1 VPVVFFHTTCILSH
15 SANALDH
22 PRARARPAD
31 GSDASL
37 ALWPVAADRGARVR
51 GRPRR
56 ARRAVAMAA
65 TTMAIVSAAPRAR
78 RRGYA
83 SASTASS
90 RSSSSSFGAKVA
102 ARSLAIG
109 GRRGARARARMDGD
123 AVEDDEEDGGGGD
136 AARRR
141 RVLSTSSSSSSSSSV
156 SRRDTVAQHFV
167 NLKNGV
173 EALPTLRRMGVSSFT
188 YIRIQSSLLEA
199 GNVEKMVLE
208 LDSSLLLALALGR
221 SCFVWDYGSR
231 DVNPLKSNGNSRA
244 LWYGA
249 EFVRYATRK
258 EWFGNTSVPPVLR
271 GKNVERDFA
280 TKLTML
286 SRGAKRKLRY
296 YRQFIPD
303 DVDDVR
309 LLGVYKATTHDDD
322 NEFYRNVLHAEEF
335 GARRAERDP
344 SGVVGDVDEAT
355 TIRAIKELG
364 FNIFYSGAEE
374 PVWLNQLRGNSTS
387 DSDSDSD
394 SGM

>member
-1 VPVVFFHTTCILSH
+1 VRVHANAELLASHLATYFVPVVGRV
-15 SANALDH
+15 A
-22 PRARARPAD
+22 AR
-31 GSDASL
+31 L
-37 ALWPVAADRGARVR
+37 VAADRGA
-51 GRPRR
+51 
-56 ARRAVAMAA
+56 ARRAVAMAMA
-65 TTMAIVSAAPRAR
+65 MATATTTTTTTMATMAMVPAR

-83 SASTASS
+83 SASTAST
-90 RSSSSSFGAKVA
+90 RSSFGARVA
-102 ARSLAIG
+102 ARSLARG
-109 GRRGARARARMDGD
+109 GRRGSCARARMDGD
-123 AVEDDEEDGGGGD
+123 GAEDDEEDGGD
-136 AARRR
+136 VARRRR
-141 RVLSTSSSSSSSSSV
+141 RVLSTSSPSSSSSV
-156 SRRDTVAQHFV
+156 SQHFV

-322 NEFYRNVLHAEEF
+322 NEFYRDVLHAEEF

-344 SGVVGDVDEAT
+344 RGLVGDVDEAT

-387 DSDSDSD
+387 DSDSDS
-394 SGM
+394 GM

>member
-1 VPVVFFHTTCILSH
+1 
-15 SANALDH
+15 
-22 PRARARPAD
+22 
-31 GSDASL
+31 
-37 ALWPVAADRGARVR
+37 
-51 GRPRR
+51 
-56 ARRAVAMAA
+56 
-65 TTMAIVSAAPRAR
+65 
-78 RRGYA
+78 
-83 SASTASS
+83 
-90 RSSSSSFGAKVA
+90 
-102 ARSLAIG
+102 
-109 GRRGARARARMDGD
+109 MDGD
-123 AVEDDEEDGGGGD
+123 VVEDDEEDGGGDGD
-136 AARRR
+136 AARR
-141 RVLSTSSSSSSSSSV
+141 RVLSTSSSASAAAAAAAAAV
-156 SRRDTVAQHFV
+156 SRRATVAQHFV

-344 SGVVGDVDEAT
+344 SGLVGDVDEAT

>member
-1 VPVVFFHTTCILSH
+1 VRRVAVTPGVAQCGGIGLGTRTVICGGAGTPSTL
-15 SANALDH
+15 L
-22 PRARARPAD
+22 
-31 GSDASL
+31 
-37 ALWPVAADRGARVR
+37 VAADRGA
-51 GRPRR
+51 
-56 ARRAVAMAA
+56 ARRAVATTTATA
-65 TTMAIVSAAPRAR
+65 TTTTMAMAMAMATVPAR

-83 SASTASS
+83 SASTAST
-90 RSSSSSFGAKVA
+90 RSFGARVA
-102 ARSLAIG
+102 ARSLSHG
-109 GRRGARARARMDGD
+109 GRRGSCARARMDGD
-123 AVEDDEEDGGGGD
+123 GAEDDDDDDDEPENGGD

-141 RVLSTSSSSSSSSSV
+141 A
-156 SRRDTVAQHFV
+156 RRERRRSAQHFV

-344 SGVVGDVDEAT
+344 SGLVGDVDEAT

>member
-1 VPVVFFHTTCILSH
+1 MRVHANAELLASHLATYFVPVVGRV
-15 SANALDH
+15 A
-22 PRARARPAD
+22 AR
-31 GSDASL
+31 L
-37 ALWPVAADRGARVR
+37 VAADRGA
-51 GRPRR
+51 
-56 ARRAVAMAA
+56 ARRAVAMAMA
-65 TTMAIVSAAPRAR
+65 MATATTTTTTTMATMAMVPAR

-83 SASTASS
+83 SASTAST
-90 RSSSSSFGAKVA
+90 RSSFGARRA
-102 ARSLAIG
+102 ARSLARG
-109 GRRGARARARMDGD
+109 GRRGSCARARMDGD
-123 AVEDDEEDGGGGD
+123 GAEDDEEDGGD
-136 AARRR
+136 VARRRR
-141 RVLSTSSSSSSSSSV
+141 RVLSTSSSV
-156 SRRDTVAQHFV
+156 SPRDTVSQHFV

-322 NEFYRNVLHAEEF
+322 NEFYRDVLHAEEF

-344 SGVVGDVDEAT
+344 RGLVGDVDEAT

-387 DSDSDSD
+387 DSDSDS
-394 SGM
+394 GM